1 MATELAKAYVQI
13 LPSAKNFTEKLKE
26 EIGLPADKAGRHAG
40 GRLSSA
46 IKSTF
51 AAAGVGAAIG
61 KSLTEGMNLEQN
73 LGGTE
78 AVFGAFAA
86 SVQKD
91 ATEAYKN
98 MGTSASEYMATANK
112 MGSLFQGAGLQQQE
126 ALDLSTK
133 AMQRAADVASVMG
146 IDTTMAM
153 ESIAGA
159 AKGNFTMMDNLGVAM
174 NATTLQAYALE
185 KGINFDWNTSTQ
197 AEKSRLAMQ
206 MFFERTAQYE
216 GNFLRESEQTLSGSL
231 GAMKAAF
238 KDLLGNV
245 MLGQNVAPALKNL
258 MSSVVT
264 FGKNLIPALGN
275 ILKAIP
281 SLVRQLFTDFA
292 PSLCEEGW
300 NMLSNIVNGI
310 VTAIPTELPKA
321 LTFIQN
327 FGDRLAASAPAFIQ
341 KGFEMLSKVV
351 EGITTA
357 IPILIERV
365 PTIISTFA
373 NIINDNFPT
382 ILMKGAQLLLQLVKG
397 ILSAIPTLV
406 ANIPK
411 IITAIIDVIQ
421 AFNWANLGRKI
432 MTFFKDGIIGMVD
445 AVRGAG
451 NRIYVSIKDAIVNLP
466 SKLMNI
472 GKSAMYSLRD
482 TILGLVNTIKAS
494 ALKVVSGIE
503 TSFLRL
509 PGKMLDIGKNLI
521 RGLWNGIGDMT
532 GWILD
537 KIKGFGA
544 SVLDGI
550 KDIFGI
556 HSPSKKTTWMGK
568 MLNTGLANGIL
579 DNMRPIQ
586 KAIDKVTG
594 LTTGTFESELALKP
608 TDMAAK
614 QVPSDGEMST
624 VVTLLGVLIDKLQSM
639 KVVLD
644 SGEVIGWVDAG
655 LSRED
660 QKNRRGVV

>member
-13 LPSAKNFTEKLKE
+13 LPSAKGISSKLNAE
-26 EIGLPADKAGRHAG
+26 LDPHMDKAGQRAG
-40 GRLSSA
+40 GRISSA
-46 IKSTF
+46 IKTAF

-73 LGGTE
+73 LGGTA
-78 AVFGAFAA
+78 AVFGEFAA

-112 MGSLFQGAGLQQQE
+112 MGSLFQGSGLQQQE
-126 ALDLSTK
+126 ALELSTK

-146 IDTTMAM
+146 IDTSMAM

-185 KGINFDWNTSTQ
+185 KGINFDWNTATQ

-206 MFFERTAQYE
+206 MFFERTEQYE
-216 GNFLRESEQTLSGSL
+216 GNFLRESEQTFSGSL
-231 GAMKAAF
+231 GAMKSAF
-238 KDLLGNV
+238 KDLLGNI
-245 MLGQNVAPALKNL
+245 MLGQNVAPAFKNL
-258 MSSVVT
+258 TSSVVT

-275 ILKAIP
+275 ILKAVP
-281 SLVRQLFTDFA
+281 SLVQQLFTDFA
-292 PSLCEEGW
+292 PALCEEGW
-300 NMLSNIVNGI
+300 KMLANIVNGI

-327 FGDRLAASAPAFIQ
+327 FGDQLAASAPAFIQ
-341 KGFEMLSKVV
+341 KGFEMLSRVV
-351 EGITTA
+351 DGITTA

-397 ILSAIPTLV
+397 IISAIPTLV

-411 IITAIIDVIQ
+411 IITAIVDVIQ
-421 AFNWANLGRKI
+421 AFNWVNLGRKI
-432 MTFFKDGIIGMVD
+432 ITFFKDGIIGMVG
-445 AVRGAG
+445 AVRNAG
-451 NRIYVSIKDAIVNLP
+451 NRIYASIKDSIVNLP
-466 SKLMNI
+466 TKLMDI

-482 TILGLVNTIKAS
+482 TILGLVNTVKTS
-494 ALKVVSGIE
+494 ALKVVSGVE

-521 RGLWNGIGDMT
+521 RGLWNGISDMT

-537 KIKGFGA
+537 KIKGFGS
-544 SVLDGI
+544 SVLEGI

-556 HSPSKKTTWMGK
+556 HSPATTTTWMGK

-594 LTTGTFESELALKP
+594 LTTGTFESELALQP
-608 TDMAAK
+608 VGMAAK
-614 QVPSDGEMST
+614 QAPAGEAMTT
-624 VVTLLGVLIDKLQSM
+624 VVTLLEILINKLQNM
-639 KVVLD
+639 QVILD
-644 SGEVIGWVDAG
+644 SGKVIGWVDAG
-655 LSRED
+655 LSRKD
-660 QKNRRGVV
+660 QMTQRGVV